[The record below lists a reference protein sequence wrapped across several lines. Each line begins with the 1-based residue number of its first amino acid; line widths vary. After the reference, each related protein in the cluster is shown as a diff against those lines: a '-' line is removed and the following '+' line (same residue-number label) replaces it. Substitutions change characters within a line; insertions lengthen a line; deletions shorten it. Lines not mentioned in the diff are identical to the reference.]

1 MAEDFM
7 TDDEQL
13 DAVKRWTAENGVWL
27 VAGVL
32 LGAAG
37 LFGYRYYESYTNE
50 RDLKAS
56 AEFAAMTDAVDKND
70 RPGALRIAE
79 RITHD
84 YSRTPYADQAEL
96 TLARLYLDQSQPANA
111 IAALTQV
118 MNTSK
123 DADLKLIAR
132 LRLARVLTDQGRP
145 DEAISTLAGA
155 TPGAFAGLYHE
166 VHGDA
171 LFAKKDLAGAMAEYR
186 AALASNDAREAD
198 AALLE
203 LKIADLGVADAPA
216 ANPVPAPTAAN
227 PAPAAPAA
235 NPVPATPNGKP
246 SPAAATV
253 NPPPAAGPAAATVR
267 TTAAPSVTEANR

>member
-7 TDDEQL
+7 TDDEQME
-13 DAVKRWTAENGVWL
+13 AVKRWTAENGAWL
-27 VAGVL
+27 VAGVV
-32 LGAAG
+32 LGAAA
-37 LFGYRYYESYTNE
+37 LFGYRYYESNTNE

-56 AEFAAMTDAVDKND
+56 AEFAALTAAVDNND

-79 RITHD
+79 QITHD

-155 TPGAFAGLYHE
+155 APGGAPPGAFSGLYHE

-186 AALASNDAREAD
+186 LALASNEARGPDAG
-198 AALLE
+198 LLE
-203 LKIADLGVADAPA
+203 LKIADLGTPA
-216 ANPVPAPTAAN
+216 ALGTPGALG
-227 PAPAAPAA
+227 APAAP
-235 NPVPATPNGKP
+235 
-246 SPAAATV
+246 TV
-253 NPPPAAGPAAATVR
+253 NK
-267 TTAAPSVTEANR
+267 AAP